1 MDVKCW
7 GLSMTRPTA
16 TLLLL
21 VLLAACGCGSQ
32 SILLESEGE
41 YLFTAFDSLA
51 LPGERVELR
60 VRLQMGD
67 LLKSKSGC
75 VVRFLLDGQLYKAAE
90 TNNDGVAVV
99 TFMPEKPGDY
109 RFTAELSPNG
119 FPDDPPPPRELLVAC
134 RRSDEPTM
142 IVDLDKTLVASG
154 FHLVLIGEPEPMPDS
169 PRVMRRLAEK
179 HSVIYLTHRPDYF
192 GPKSKAWVSK
202 YNYPT
207 GPVLL
212 SDVGGF
218 FSGSAVFKTKAIQ
231 QLCSRFKNIQIG
243 IGDKVS
249 DANSYHENGIRAFLI
264 LGVPQAATA
273 EQLRMLAKSLE
284 TLPDQVQ
291 VVTSWS
297 QIENVL
303 FKNGSSPRSEM
314 QRELKKKADEKTPQ
328 NK

>member
-1 MDVKCW
+1 
-7 GLSMTRPTA
+7 MTRPTV

-21 VLLAACGCGSQ
+21 VLLASCGCGSQ
-32 SILLESEGE
+32 SILFEGEGE
-41 YLFTAFDSLA
+41 YLFTAFDALA

-60 VRLQMGD
+60 ARLQMGD
-67 LLKSKSGC
+67 LLKSRGGC
-75 VVRFLLDGQLYKAAE
+75 VVRFLRDGQLYKAAE
-90 TNNDGVAVV
+90 TDDDGVAVV
-99 TFMPEKPGDY
+99 TFVPDKPGAY

-119 FPDDPPPPRELLVAC
+119 FPDNPPPGRELLVAC
-134 RRSDEPTM
+134 RKSDEPAM

-169 PRVMRRLAEK
+169 PKVMQRLAEK

-192 GPKSKAWVSK
+192 GPKSKAWLAK
-202 YNYPT
+202 YNYPA

-212 SDVGGF
+212 SDIGGF
-218 FSGSAVFKTKAIQ
+218 FSGSAAFKTKAIR

-249 DANSYHENGIRAFLI
+249 DVKSYHENGIRSFLI

-273 EQLRMLAKSLE
+273 DQLRILAKSLE

-303 FKNGSSPRSEM
+303 FGNKSFPRSEM
-314 QRELKKKADEKTPQ
+314 QRKLEKKAEEKTPQ

>member
-1 MDVKCW
+1 
-7 GLSMTRPTA
+7 MTRPTA

-21 VLLAACGCGSQ
+21 VLFVTCGCGSQ
-32 SILLESEGE
+32 SILFEGEGE
-41 YLFTAFDSLA
+41 YLFTAFDAIA

-60 VRLQMGD
+60 ARLQMGD
-67 LLKSKSGC
+67 LLESRGGC
-75 VVRFLLDGQLYKAAE
+75 VVRFLRDGQLYKAAE
-90 TNNDGVAVV
+90 TADDGIAVV
-99 TFMPEKPGDY
+99 TFVPEKPGAY

-119 FPDDPPPPRELLVAC
+119 FPDVPPPPQELLVAC
-134 RRSDEPTM
+134 RKSDEPTI

-169 PRVMRRLAEK
+169 PKVMQRLAEK
-179 HSVIYLTHRPDYF
+179 HSVIYLTHRPDCF
-192 GPKSKAWVSK
+192 GPKSKAWLGK
-202 YNYPT
+202 HNYPT

-212 SDVGGF
+212 SDIGGF
-218 FSGSAVFKTKAIQ
+218 FSGSAAFKTKAIR

-249 DANSYHENGIRAFLI
+249 DAKSYHENGIRAFLI
-264 LGVPQAATA
+264 LGVPQVATA
-273 EQLRMLAKSLE
+273 EQLRTLAKSLE

-303 FKNGSSPRSEM
+303 FGNKSFPRSKM
-314 QRELKKKADEKTPQ
+314 QRELEKKAEEKTQP